1 MKTFTLRRRYSSHGT
16 YWELSRED
24 GSHVAYTCEP
34 AHMHLT
40 HPCVPEGAYR
50 VERYDS
56 PKHGPNTWQLEN
68 VPHRTNIQIHIAN
81 WPSELLGCITLG
93 GGFGSSE
100 SGEWGVLQ
108 SRIAYDK
115 FMDETEALTE
125 FTLKI
130 TSTHE

>member
-16 YWELSRED
+16 YGELSRED

-56 PKHGPNTWQLEN
+56 PKHGSNTWQLEN
-68 VPHRTNIQIHIAN
+68 VPHRTNIQIHVAN
-81 WPSELLGCITLG
+81 WPSELLGCIAPG
-93 GGFGSSE
+93 EMFGASPL
-100 SGEWGVLQ
+100 GEWGVLR
-108 SRIAYDK
+108 SRHAYNK
-115 FMDETEALTE
+115 FMDETKDLTE
-125 FTLKI
+125 FKLII
-130 TSTHE
+130 TRAHE